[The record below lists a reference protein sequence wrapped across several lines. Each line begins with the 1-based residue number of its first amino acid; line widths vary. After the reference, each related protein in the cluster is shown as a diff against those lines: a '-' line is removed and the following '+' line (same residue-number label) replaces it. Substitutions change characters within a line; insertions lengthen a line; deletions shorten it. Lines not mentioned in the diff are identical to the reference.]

1 MDMIKNWISFKSI
14 KWISFTLLLVYSAT
28 PFINGLGCDYQQQYE
43 RDDFSFYSTC
53 KFGYAKS
60 VVHDKATGEVLKH
73 EGLLGKR
80 GDTVIFI
87 ANRVTRTTPHQDLHS
102 NVYSVMHNDFLYI
115 AKIIHKD
122 KEDWI
127 VMTYPYYRL
136 QKVKTLGKQ
145 SLW

>member
-1 MDMIKNWISFKSI
+1 MDMIKNWVSFKSI

-60 VVHDKATGEVLKH
+60 VVHDKDTGEVLKH
-73 EGLLGKR
+73 EGFLGKR

-87 ANRVTRTTPHQDLHS
+87 ANKVTRTAEHPDLHN

>member
-1 MDMIKNWISFKSI
+1 MISFKSI

-60 VVHDKATGEVLKH
+60 VVHDKVTGEVLKH
-73 EGLLGKR
+73 EGFLGKR

-87 ANRVTRTTPHQDLHS
+87 ANRVTRTAPHPDFHS

>member
-1 MDMIKNWISFKSI
+1 MDTIKNWVNFKSI
-14 KWISFTLLLVYSAT
+14 KWISFAILLVYSAT

-43 RDDFSFYSTC
+43 RDDFSFYSSC
-53 KFGYAKS
+53 KFGYTKS
-60 VVHDKATGEVLKH
+60 IARNKVSGEVLRH
-73 EGLLGKR
+73 EGFMGKR
-80 GDTVIFI
+80 GDTIIFI
-87 ANRVTRTTPHQDLHS
+87 AKNVTRQTPAPDS
-102 NVYSVMHNDFLYI
+102 YDNVFSVMNNDFLFI
-115 AKIIHKD
+115 AHQIHKE